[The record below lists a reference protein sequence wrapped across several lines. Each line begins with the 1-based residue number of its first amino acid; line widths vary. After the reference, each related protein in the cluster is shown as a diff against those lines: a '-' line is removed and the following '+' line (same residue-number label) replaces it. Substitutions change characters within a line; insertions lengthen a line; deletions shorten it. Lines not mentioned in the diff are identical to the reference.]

1 MKNKPTSRIRL
12 IQLLLM
18 AALLCMAVYALCSG
32 VYHVSASNVVS
43 ILLSHIFTLEQTW
56 TDTMYRVVMY
66 SRFPRVIA
74 AIMVGMALSLAGSGY
89 QGVFRNPL
97 VSPDLLGVSNG
108 ACIGVAISILLGL
121 GYYGNLVLSFVGGIL
136 AVGLTV
142 LFPRLMRSRSTTSL
156 ILSGVIVGGFFTSL
170 LGILKYV
177 ADPDTELAE
186 ITYWQLGSLAK
197 VRGDSLYILVPV
209 ILIFSLLLFMLRWR
223 INAISVGDREA
234 QALGVNLTRER
245 GLLVLCSTVLTAASI
260 CLSGTISWIGL
271 VVPHL
276 SRMMVGHNNAHVLP
290 TSALLGALFLVVVDT
305 ISRTLTGA
313 EIPLG
318 IITGLLGTPFFAFIL
333 INQRNR
339 NED

>member
-1 MKNKPTSRIRL
+1 MKNRHAIRVRL
-12 IQLLLM
+12 IQLLLL
-18 AALLCMAVYALCSG
+18 AALLCAAVYSLCSG

-43 ILLSHIFTLEQTW
+43 IVFSHIFPLEKTW

-66 SRFPRVIA
+66 SRFPRIIA
-74 AIMVGMALSLAGSGY
+74 AMVVGLALSLAGSGY

-121 GYYGNLVLSFVGGIL
+121 GYYGNLILSFAGGML

-197 VRGDSLYILVPV
+197 VRPDALVTILP
-209 ILIFSLLLFMLRWR
+209 IALLSGAGVYLLRWR
-223 INAISVGDREA
+223 INVISLGDKEA
-234 QALGVNLTRER
+234 RTLGVELQRER
-245 GLLVLCSTVLTAASI
+245 GILVLCSTLLTAAVI
-260 CLSGTISWIGL
+260 CISGTVGWIGL
-271 VVPHL
+271 VMPHL
-276 SRMMVGHNNAHVLP
+276 ARMMVGQDNKRVIP
-290 TSALLGALFLVVVDT
+290 VSALLGAIFLIVVDT
-305 ISRTLTGA
+305 MARNLTWA

-318 IITGLLGTPFFAFIL
+318 IITGFIGTPFFAIVL
-333 INQRNR
+333 IRQKNGN
-339 NED
+339 

>member
-1 MKNKPTSRIRL
+1 MKNKSAIRIRL
-12 IQLLLM
+12 IQLFLL
-18 AALLCMAVYALCSG
+18 AALLLSAVYALCSG
-32 VYHVSASNVVS
+32 VYHVSASNVVA
-43 ILLSHIFTLEQTW
+43 IVCSHVIPMEQTW

-66 SRFPRVIA
+66 SRFPRIIA
-74 AIMVGMALSLAGSGY
+74 AMVVGMALSLAGSGY

-121 GYYGNLVLSFVGGIL
+121 GYYGNLLLSFVGGLI

-142 LFPRLMRSRSTTSL
+142 LFPRLMGSRSTTSL
-156 ILSGVIVGGFFTSL
+156 ILSGVIVGGFFSSL

-197 VRGDSLYILVPV
+197 VRSDSLYILVPV
-209 ILIFSLLLFMLRWR
+209 ILIFSLLLFLLRWR

-234 QALGVNLTRER
+234 RALGINLTRER

-260 CLSGTISWIGL
+260 CLSGTIGWIGL

-276 SRMMVGHNNAHVLP
+276 ARMIVGHNNAHVLP
-290 TSALLGALFLVVVDT
+290 TAAILGAFFLVVVDT

-339 NED
+339 NEE